1 MTKLWFSLSKKYRK
15 ILRAYL
21 VREDEEQLQKAYD
34 LGRYAL
40 SRGFGVLDMVRLH
53 HETLIQL
60 IAFAETQVA
69 AVERATTVETFLLET
84 LSPFEVAHLG
94 FRKAW
99 EKLRQLNEMLGR
111 RNQALASI
119 NQKLENEITE
129 RRRAEKALRKSKEH
143 YEQLFEQAHVM
154 EENLRQL
161 SNKLISVQE
170 EERKNISRELHDEI
184 GQALT
189 AVTVSIA
196 MLKKHDGHDPV
207 FAKKVTVAQKLLEQ
221 SMGMVHRFAREL
233 RPPMLDYLGLYSVL
247 HSYGKSFSERTGIK
261 TVLQSGVSLDRLD
274 SQQGLVLYRVAQESL
289 TNVFKHA
296 QATLVQIRFRR
307 IPRGICME
315 IKDNGRAFRM
325 QVQPNGHVPQRLGLL
340 GMQERVRLINGE
352 FAIESRPGQ
361 GTTVRVQI
369 PLLPAIKR
377 PGKRPGTFRRTHGLN
392 GNSSK

>member
-1 MTKLWFSLSKKYRK
+1 MNKLWSHLNKKYQK
-15 ILRAYL
+15 ILHAYL
-21 VREDEEQLQKAYD
+21 VREGEEQLQKAYD
-34 LGRYAL
+34 LGRHAL
-40 SRGFGVLDMVRLH
+40 SRGCGVLDMVRLH

-60 IAFAETQVA
+60 IAFAETPAVA
-69 AVERATTVETFLLET
+69 VARAVAGETFLLEA
-84 LSPFEVAHLG
+84 LSPFEVAHRG

-99 EKLRQLNEMLGR
+99 KRLRQLNETLER
-111 RNQALASI
+111 RNQALAAI
-119 NQKLENEITE
+119 NKKLKGEILE
-129 RRRAEKALRKSKEH
+129 RRKAEKALRKSKEH
-143 YEQLFEQAHVM
+143 YEQLFEQAHLM

-196 MLKKHDGHDPV
+196 MLKKHDSRDPA
-207 FAKKVTVAQKLLEQ
+207 FAKKVTVAQELLEQ
-221 SMGMVHRFAREL
+221 SMETAHRFAREL
-233 RPPMLDYLGLYSVL
+233 RPPMLDYLGLHAVL

-261 TVLQSGVSLDRLD
+261 TVLRSGVRLDRLD

-315 IKDNGRAFRM
+315 IKDNGRAFRT
-325 QVQPNGHVPQRLGLL
+325 QGQPNGHVPQRLGLL

-352 FAIESRPGQ
+352 FAVESRPGQ

-369 PLLPAIKR
+369 PLIPARKR
-377 PGKRPGTFRRTHGLN
+377 PGKRSGTFLHPNGLN
-392 GNSSK
+392 ANHPK